1 MQYLSKKKKKKKN
14 TFKPEKLL
22 AEANGNNLKNKGT
35 EKQEAESEQRGR
47 ILDFST
53 YEI

>member
-1 MQYLSKKKKKKKN
+1 MQYLSKKKKKKHFQTRETTSRGKW
-14 TFKPEKLL
+14 KY
-22 AEANGNNLKNKGT
+22 LKNKGT

-47 ILDFST
+47 ILDFSI

>member
-1 MQYLSKKKKKKKN
+1 MQYLSKKKKKKN

-35 EKQEAESEQRGR
+35 EKQEAESEQWGR